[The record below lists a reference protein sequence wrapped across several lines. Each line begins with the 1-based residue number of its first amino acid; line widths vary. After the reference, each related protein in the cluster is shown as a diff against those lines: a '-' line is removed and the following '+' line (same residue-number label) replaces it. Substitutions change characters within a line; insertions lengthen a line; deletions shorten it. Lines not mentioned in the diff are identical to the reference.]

1 MSSNLFPI
9 LSDDAAELVAGWSG
23 ANPYGMVRVSLCE
36 HLALALASSADEYE
50 AVGDGAY
57 SAIVPLSTD
66 ELRLFELAEL
76 VDAAHVTTSDNP
88 YPWGTWRP
96 ASFEVADDC
105 DPSRSWAMLVDVDDR
120 GWPAWEIL
128 TADDARARWDAFV
141 AELPHDECCDCDDC
155 DAA

>member
-9 LSDDAAELVAGWSG
+9 LTDDAAELVAGWSG

-36 HLALALASSADEYE
+36 HLALAFGRYADEYE
-50 AVGDGAY
+50 PVGDGGY
-57 SAIVPLSTD
+57 SAIVPMSTD
-66 ELRLFELAEL
+66 ELRLFDLAEL
-76 VDAAHVTTSDNP
+76 VDAAHVTTPDHP
-88 YPWGTWRP
+88 YPWGTWGP
-96 ASFEVADDC
+96 VSFELADDC

-128 TADDARARWDAFV
+128 TTDAARARWDAFV
-141 AELPHDECCDCDDC
+141 AELPHDEDCDCDDC